1 MMGKRVVHGIAM
13 AAFALAAL
21 ALRPAPAVAQGKL
34 EVTPFFT
41 TFYALAN
48 VASEFAGDPTLKEKH
63 FPAPGAG
70 GRLTYWISPTLGIE
84 AAGAFTASGTR
95 IVSSDPTATV
105 GASLSGTVTT
115 ASGRVLYRPARTNL
129 FLVLG
134 AGAVIRGGDSW
145 DFPEFT
151 EKTDIGGIVGFGV
164 RASVTPKLALL
175 VSAEAMI
182 YSLDV
187 DGSAGTFYDS
197 ATQADVYVSIGV
209 PIALMK

>member
-1 MMGKRVVHGIAM
+1 MNTPRAVCSIA
-13 AAFALAAL
+13 AAL
-21 ALRPAPAVAQGKL
+21 ATAAIVASPAAAQAKL
-34 EVTPFFT
+34 ELTPFFT
-41 TFYALAN
+41 SFYAVAN
-48 VASEFAGDPTLKEKH
+48 VTSEFAGDPSVKEKH
-63 FPAPGAG
+63 FPAPGGG

-95 IVSSDPTATV
+95 IVSTDPTATF

-129 FLVLG
+129 FLLFG

-145 DFPEFT
+145 DFPTLT
-151 EKTDIGGIVGFGV
+151 ETTDFGGIVGFGV

-187 DGSAGTFYDS
+187 DGPDTFYDS
-197 ATQADVYVSIGV
+197 STQADIYVSIGV
-209 PIALMK
+209 PLALMR